1 MCWWQSQTAQVRF
14 SNKRR
19 TFDVQVVSTD
29 HASIILHWRR
39 YGKLWKNLQNLKRT
53 TPSCST
59 IQNTQCWLEPLI
71 WLFWK
76 SPGNVSFLF
85 LKSGGLSF
93 FDRCIIYPVDAR
105 NTVPCGLHCLAFL
118 RVLGTQ
124 VRSNWKNIEMGAGTF
139 HSFTG
144 RNRCKEDIS
153 WVLRYCTDAALD
165 CTVEV
170 PIKVTL
176 SQQ

>member
-1 MCWWQSQTAQVRF
+1 M
-14 SNKRR
+14 
-19 TFDVQVVSTD
+19 VSTD

-53 TPSCST
+53 TPSYST

-76 SPGNVSFLF
+76 SPGNLSVFFLQ
-85 LKSGGLSF
+85 SGGLSF
-93 FDRCIIYPVDAR
+93 FGRYIIYPVDAR
-105 NTVPCGLHCLAFL
+105 NTEPCALHCLALL

-124 VRSNWKNIEMGAGTF
+124 VRSNLKNIKMGGGAF
-139 HSFTG
+139 HYFTG
-144 RNRCKEDIS
+144 RNRWKQDIS

-165 CTVEV
+165 CTVKV
-170 PIKVTL
+170 LIKVTL